1 MFLGFDRSGYPGDEV
16 MQSLWESVS
25 DLTFVCLY
33 LAPAPSH
40 PNTAWMN
47 AAPTL
52 RSMGWGLVP
61 TYVGQQVIGAG
72 SHVVTAAQGTT
83 DAQDAAALAA
93 NAGLDS
99 GSVIYLDIENG
110 GEMPS
115 NQVSYVTSW
124 IGEMNSNTDYWAGV
138 YCSHF
143 KTAKQ
148 VADAAV
154 GITDHDVATWAY
166 NPIDSGPSVID
177 LGAEQPGDP
186 AGSGYAPAIVWQY
199 RMSLHGSVDLT
210 WTDQATG
217 ASKRLNQVDLDT
229 ASVQDPSSSPSLV
242 VEVRPLRCLTAL
254 STSRIRASRK
264 PPACCSGSRAARS
277 KDLHDNV

>member
-1 MFLGFDRSGYPGDEV
+1 MFLGFDRSGYPGDGV
-16 MQSLWESVS
+16 MQSLWDSVQA
-25 DLTFVCLY
+25 LTFVCLY

-40 PNTAWMN
+40 QNKAWMD
-47 AAPTL
+47 AAPSL
-52 RSMGWGLVP
+52 HSMGWGLVP

-72 SHVVTAAQGTT
+72 SHVVTAAQGQI
-83 DAQDAAALAA
+83 DAQDAATLAS
-93 NAGLDS
+93 NAGIGS

-110 GEMPS
+110 GQMPA

-124 IGEMNSNTDYWAGV
+124 IGEVNASTDYWAGV

-148 VADAAV
+148 VADAAAAV
-154 GITDHDVATWAY
+154 TDHDVATWAY
-166 NPIDSGPSVID
+166 KPIDSGPSVID
-177 LGAEQPGDP
+177 LAAELPQDP

-199 RMSLHGSVDLT
+199 RMSLNGSVDLT

-229 ASVQDPSSSPSLV
+229 ASVQDPSAPDA
-242 VEVRPLRCLTAL
+242 PT
-254 STSRIRASRK
+254 
-264 PPACCSGSRAARS
+264 
-277 KDLHDNV
+277 